1 MGSGSFCARAKV
13 GEDRPF
19 LGVWT
24 KAGTILTF
32 FHYGSTLFRKGRNF
46 LSTNLIY
53 AHEKDHMSNVS
64 SFFLANLSCKA
75 YNKIIAG
82 GTPGIAFKRFLE
94 ERVATHFIK

>member
-1 MGSGSFCARAKV
+1 MGSGSFCAWGKS

-46 LSTNLIY
+46 ISTNLIY
-53 AHEKDHMSNVS
+53 AHAMPENCSLFKKTGT
-64 SFFLANLSCKA
+64 FIA
-75 YNKIIAG
+75 YFRNRP
-82 GTPGIAFKRFLE
+82 TTE
-94 ERVATHFIK
+94 EGKCLLLKKTIRSGD